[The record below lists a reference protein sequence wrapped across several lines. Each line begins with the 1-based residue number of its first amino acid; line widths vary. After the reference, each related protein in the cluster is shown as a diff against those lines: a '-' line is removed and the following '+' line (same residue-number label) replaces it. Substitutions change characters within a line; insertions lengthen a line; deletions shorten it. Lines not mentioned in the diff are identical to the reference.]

1 MFFFYSV
8 VSRRRRRFQSR
19 NQIRLFTASIC
30 STAPHTS
37 SIGSL
42 ECCFFFGSGR
52 YSKVL
57 TFSFLH
63 ISHFSG
69 ALLRWS
75 EEKKREEKL
84 LRASIEFIEWAVRGS
99 LLCCIAT
106 CCVWGWIETLL
117 FNSNWCFFFQLF
129 MSVMITFNFH
139 NTTPAERQLVPIPM
153 YMYCTMCSVD
163 GL

>member
-8 VSRRRRRFQSR
+8 VSCRRFQSR

-117 FNSNWCFFFQLF
+117 FNSNWCFFSIIYECYDNVQFSQHDSSRKEISAYTDVHVL
-129 MSVMITFNFH
+129 
-139 NTTPAERQLVPIPM
+139 
-153 YMYCTMCSVD
+153 
-163 GL
+163 